1 MRNQFQIKR
10 GKLRKLLNHFSLLMR
25 TIKGLTRGRKP
36 ATPLISESLATR
48 WENLREKH
56 GITVFELPV
65 SAPTY
70 RKAIVT
76 GLVDGNTLRKLTQ
89 FFEGL

>member
-1 MRNQFQIKR
+1 
-10 GKLRKLLNHFSLLMR
+10 MR

-36 ATPLISESLATR
+36 ATPLISEHLAKR
-48 WENLREKH
+48 WEDLRAKH

-70 RKAIVT
+70 RKAIIS

>member
-1 MRNQFQIKR
+1 
-10 GKLRKLLNHFSLLMR
+10 MR
-25 TIKGLTRGRKP
+25 TIKQLKRGRKP
-36 ATPLISESLATR
+36 ASHLISESLATR

-70 RKAIVT
+70 RKAIVN
-76 GLVDGNTLRKLTQ
+76 GLVDGNTLRKLTE

>member
-1 MRNQFQIKR
+1 
-10 GKLRKLLNHFSLLMR
+10 MR
-25 TIKGLTRGRKP
+25 TIKQLKRGRKP

-48 WENLREKH
+48 WEDLRNKH

-70 RKAIVT
+70 RKAIVN